1 MKQKI
6 LVSTYLLSKAVH
18 LKMTLVLD
26 TTAFSNWFYR
36 MVNRKGVPKEVITD
50 NSGYFV
56 AAKKEL
62 KELVSDLDV
71 EQIKEA
77 TSLQKIKQHFNTL
90 IAFCQLLQLQKG

>member
-1 MKQKI
+1 
-6 LVSTYLLSKAVH
+6 
-18 LKMTLVLD
+18 MTLALD

-36 MVNRKGVPKEVITD
+36 MANRKGVPMEAITD
-50 NSGYFV
+50 NSRYFV

-77 TSLQKIKQHFNTL
+77 TSLQKIKWHFNKP